1 MTVADMIKELEMLCN
16 GRDPATVEVRK
27 EVESGGKW
35 NSDYKDFTMDSI
47 GGNDYPLMIL
57 ISL

>member
-1 MTVADMIKELEMLCN
+1 MTVAEMIKELEMLCD

-27 EVESGGKW
+27 DLFNGVSWGSEYEA
-35 NSDYKDFTMDSI
+35 FTLDSI

-57 ISL
+57 IK